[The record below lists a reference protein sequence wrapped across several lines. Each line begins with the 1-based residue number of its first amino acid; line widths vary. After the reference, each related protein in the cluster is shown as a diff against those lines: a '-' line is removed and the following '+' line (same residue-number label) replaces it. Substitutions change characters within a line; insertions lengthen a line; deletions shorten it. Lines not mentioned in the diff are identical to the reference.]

1 MTEADVARI
10 ESELGVRLPAH
21 YRAFVLAYPQS
32 LREARCGY
40 PEEPA
45 SATFLF
51 DDPAAVIEAN
61 RRFRRPD
68 VLPIGHGWDPWPDD
82 YLIVGMDQPWRDV
95 GDAYCVRL
103 TGRSRSVWLF
113 SDEEGGNFVRFSPSL
128 ADFERAVLELVRLVD
143 RSSTDEAEP
152 GAAPDRGRGVGFWDV

>member
-10 ESELGVRLPAH
+10 ESELGVDLPAH

-40 PEEPA
+40 PEGPA
-45 SATFLF
+45 SASFLF

-68 VLPIGHGWDPWPDD
+68 ALPIGHGWDPWPDD
-82 YLIVGMDQPWRDV
+82 YLIIGMDQPWQDV

-103 TGRSRSVWLF
+103 TGRGRSVWAF
-113 SDEEGGNFVRFSPSL
+113 HYEEGGNFVRFSPSL
-128 ADFERAVLELVRLVD
+128 ADFERAVLGLVGLINGGSPD
-143 RSSTDEAEP
+143 HAEP
-152 GAAPDRGRGVGFWDV
+152 GAAPDPDRDVGPGSS